1 VVVFEKTHENS
12 WKELG
17 RTEVI
22 QNTLNPDFVKKIV
35 IEYHFEEQQ
44 RLNFAVYVFDDSSD
58 KLEKHDFLG
67 NCEATLGEIASS
79 WKVMKPLKNGPA
91 EKCGSII
98 VIADEVSSCKDELIL
113 DISGKGLD
121 RKDLFGSSDPFL
133 AFYRINED
141 GSRTIVHRTEEIRN
155 TLNPNWK
162 QMVLP
167 TRVLV
172 NGDHDRQLIISCLD
186 WNRSGREALIG
197 EASTTVNELLRI
209 YHSDLRILNLV
220 HPKKARRQKHYTN
233 SGVLHLNL
241 VKIEKVYSF
250 LDYVQGGTELSCCI
264 AIDFTASNGSPQVP
278 DTLHYSTI
286 NHPSQYAMA
295 LQAVGEVISDYD
307 SDNLFP
313 AFGFGACV
321 PPDNVVSHC
330 FPLVSALMSH
340 SLGYHQIN
348 SIISKYS
355 KVSAFPLCVTFSTYS
370 RSKRIIPHCSE
381 LNVER
386 MSFMVHD
393 YITQHAGTVENVS
406 YKPSTIGTLVPAAT
420 VSIAGKRECGTYN
433 EALEAKQSMVNQT
446 LTLNR
451 NIDRLDTDMRS
462 LIWDGLI
469 IKATQGRSQRTNN
482 QLLFEINV
490 FRFHS
495 MPHTITNSL
504 ATINLAYHSK
514 YFLMLCATSCYRNA
528 EELFLSLEFLIG
540 VHRYFI
546 DLGMLPTTHNG
557 HIDNPYCE
565 GIQGAMAAYAHSL
578 RTVKFHGPTNFA
590 PIINTVA
597 SIARQAEPGTQYSI
611 LLILT
616 DGIISDLPQTRA
628 AIVNASSLPLSIIIV
643 GVGPANFD
651 EMEELDGDEIRLTSR
666 GRAAVRDIV
675 QFVPFRDFHDAYSVK
690 ESKRRLS
697 KAVLAEIPDQLVSYM
712 RMQGIKPLHSPNL
725 GFKGSGFNGDCPE
738 DTNQTGTFSSPKTV
752 VPSAPPEY

>member
-1 VVVFEKTHENS
+1 MTSEETLYTTIELSISCRNLCDTDILSKSDPLVVVFEKTHDNS
-12 WKELG
+12 WRELG

-44 RLNFAVYVFDDSSD
+44 RLNFAVYDVDCTSD

-172 NGDHDRQLIISCLD
+172 NGDHDRQLVISCLD

-197 EASTTVNELLRI
+197 EVSTTVNELLRV
-209 YHSDLRILNLV
+209 YHSELRILNLV

-241 VKIEKVYSF
+241 VKMDKVYSF

-330 FPLVSALMSH
+330 FPL
-340 SLGYHQIN
+340 
-348 SIISKYS
+348 
-355 KVSAFPLCVTFSTYS
+355 
-370 RSKRIIPHCSE
+370 
-381 LNVER
+381 
-386 MSFMVHD
+386 
-393 YITQHAGTVENVS
+393 
-406 YKPSTIGTLVPAAT
+406 
-420 VSIAGKRECGTYN
+420 
-433 EALEAKQSMVNQT
+433 
-446 LTLNR
+446 
-451 NIDRLDTDMRS
+451 
-462 LIWDGLI
+462 
-469 IKATQGRSQRTNN
+469 
-482 QLLFEINV
+482 
-490 FRFHS
+490 
-495 MPHTITNSL
+495 
-504 ATINLAYHSK
+504 
-514 YFLMLCATSCYRNA
+514 
-528 EELFLSLEFLIG
+528 
-540 VHRYFI
+540 
-546 DLGMLPTTHNG
+546 NG

-738 DTNQTGTFSSPKTV
+738 DTNQTGTHSSPKTV